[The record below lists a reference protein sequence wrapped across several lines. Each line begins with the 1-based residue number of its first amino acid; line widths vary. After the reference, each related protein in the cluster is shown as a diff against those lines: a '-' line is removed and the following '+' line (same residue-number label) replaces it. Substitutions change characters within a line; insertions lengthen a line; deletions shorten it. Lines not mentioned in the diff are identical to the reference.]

1 MTGPTSAPAR
11 RPWPRGRARA
21 AGVAGTADAA
31 DPGPRPLAAWRAWRP
46 SPRVRDLAVV
56 AVVAVP
62 TGMDAWWNTAGSRQA
77 DGWTYALLVAQL
89 VALVGRR
96 RSPLAV
102 TVACGLALTAWYVMG
117 HHGEALNLPTMV
129 GLYTLAVQGDR
140 RASVV
145 AGVVAAAWFGGLA
158 ELEGN
163 PIGSP
168 VLEMAWPAVP
178 LLLGEVVRGRR
189 ELLAAYVERA
199 ERAEAER
206 EREGRRRAE
215 EERLRIARELHD
227 VVAHTLVAVNVHM
240 NVASQA
246 FGSHPD
252 AAERALAQAR
262 ASSKEALAE
271 LRAAVAVLRADQPG
285 AHEPTAPTP
294 GLDGVGDLVTGAR
307 RAGVD
312 VTLDDAT
319 GDVTVPAVVG
329 LAAYRIVQES
339 LANVLRHAR
348 ATRATVRLAVE
359 GGALVV
365 EVADDGVGPPP
376 PARGADGPGG
386 FGLVGM
392 AERAA
397 VLGGALAHGPL
408 PGGGFRVRA
417 TLPTGAPA

>member
-1 MTGPTSAPAR
+1 
-11 RPWPRGRARA
+11 
-21 AGVAGTADAA
+21 
-31 DPGPRPLAAWRAWRP
+31 
-46 SPRVRDLAVV
+46 VRDLAVV
-56 AVVAVP
+56 AVVALP
-62 TGMDAWWNTAGSRQA
+62 TSMDAWWNTAGSRQA

-89 VALVGRR
+89 AALLVRR
-96 RSPLAV
+96 RFPLAV
-102 TVACGLALTAWYVMG
+102 SVACGLGLTAWYVMG

-129 GLYTLAVQGDR
+129 GLYTVAVQGDR
-140 RASVV
+140 RTSVIV
-145 AGVVAAAWFGGLA
+145 GLVAAAWSGGLA
-158 ELEGN
+158 EVEGN

-199 ERAEAER
+199 ERAEADR

-227 VVAHTLVAVNVHM
+227 VVAHTMVAVNVHM

-271 LRAAVAVLRADQPG
+271 LRAAVAVLRAGRPPG
-285 AHEPTAPTP
+285 EAEPTAPAP
-294 GLDGVGDLVTGAR
+294 GLDRVGELVVSAR
-307 RAGVD
+307 SAGVD

-319 GDVTVPAVVG
+319 GGAAVPAVVG

-339 LANVLRHAR
+339 LANVVRHAR
-348 ATRATVRLAVE
+348 ATAARVRLAVE
-359 GGALVV
+359 GPALVV
-365 EVADDGVGPPP
+365 EVTDDGVGPPP
-376 PARGADGPGG
+376 PAGGPDTGG

-397 VLGGALAHGPL
+397 VLGGSLAHGRR

-417 TLPTGAPA
+417 TLPTGGPA